1 MVGEALQALTVER
14 LCKLH
19 CIPVQGPCLVRNR
32 HPLSK
37 DVQKNPWAAPVPHA
51 CHSGGRDREV
61 RGLKLQPLGNSSYF
75 KKTQKGAGG
84 GAQVVER
91 LPSKGEVWS

>member
-1 MVGEALQALTVER
+1 
-14 LCKLH
+14 
-19 CIPVQGPCLVRNR
+19 
-32 HPLSK
+32 
-37 DVQKNPWAAPVPHA
+37 VPHA

-61 RGLKLQPLGNSSYF
+61 QGLKLQPLGNSSYF
-75 KKTQKGAGG
+75 KKTQKRAGG